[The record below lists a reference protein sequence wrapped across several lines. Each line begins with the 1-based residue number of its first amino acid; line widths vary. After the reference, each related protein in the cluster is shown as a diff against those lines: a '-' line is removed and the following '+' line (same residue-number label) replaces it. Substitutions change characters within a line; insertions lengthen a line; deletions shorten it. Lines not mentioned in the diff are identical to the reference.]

1 MKKITILFLLIS
13 FCGGSEESIESG
25 AISISDNKSTNST
38 TTEINHEDCLEWK
51 LGSEINVSNL
61 ALIQQQFFSELIDYN
76 SYKLTDDEF
85 DYSISKFIY
94 RVNALKDSQKNL
106 STIYK
111 EISEANLSTQNLAL
125 EMFIETENALLLYK
139 QYISTK
145 DNSDFNNA
153 RAYLENSKNILSTVL
168 KNLTENKANCDV

>member
-1 MKKITILFLLIS
+1 MRFIFCLFIIFLTSCNFDI
-13 FCGGSEESIESG
+13 EETQNHSIE
-25 AISISDNKSTNST
+25 TST
-38 TTEINHEDCLEWK
+38 TLEINNENCLEWK
-51 LGSEINVSNL
+51 LGTEINISNL
-61 ALIQQQFFSELIDYN
+61 ALIHQQFFDELIDYN
-76 SYKLTDDEF
+76 SFKLSDDEF

-94 RVNALKDSQKNL
+94 RVNAVKDTQNNL

-111 EISEANLSTQNLAL
+111 EISITNLSTQNLAL

-145 DNSDFNNA
+145 NDLDFNNA
-153 RAYLENSKNILSTVL
+153 RTYLDNSRTILSTVL